1 MCYNVKILK
10 ERPLMAEELFIDP
23 ESTVYINAKT
33 RRGEITMH
41 NNSVA
46 GKAFKIK
53 TTKPNDYT
61 VRPNIGII
69 HPLQKAQVEIFAQ
82 EHTTVSSE
90 HKFLIEIYQFD
101 WRKSMN
107 EFKDFLKDAKQP
119 PMIKKL
125 LGIKIQEGGAYN
137 RSAVLT
143 PRKLKDYLEIS
154 CLLFLLL
161 QFVQLCSRLLF

>member
-1 MCYNVKILK
+1 MLK

-46 GKAFKIK
+46 GKGFKIK

-82 EHTTVSSE
+82 EHTTMSSE

-125 LGIKIQEGGAYN
+125 LGIKIQDGGAYN
-137 RSAVLT
+137 RSTILT

-154 CLLFLLL
+154 CLLFLLF